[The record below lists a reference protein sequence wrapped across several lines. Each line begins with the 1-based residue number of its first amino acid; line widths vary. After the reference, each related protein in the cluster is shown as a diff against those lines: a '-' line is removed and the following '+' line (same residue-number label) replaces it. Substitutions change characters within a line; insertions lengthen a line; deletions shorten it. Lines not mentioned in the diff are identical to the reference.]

1 MPKISDETRALR
13 RAQILEAAWRCFYR
27 QGVQATT
34 MEQIIAEAGM
44 SASAMYRYFANKE
57 DIIVTA
63 IGSSLSGLRGL
74 LEPAF
79 ADPSLDAPSA
89 FVARVAATIDA
100 FTARKGYNL
109 STMAVHGWSE
119 SQRNP
124 LVRDRL
130 REHYLGFREMLAAR
144 AAKWQATGAL
154 PPRADA
160 AAVGNALLSLI
171 LGYVVQAAVMRD
183 VDPATLATGLQ
194 AIERCGR
201 KRAVKVKA
209 PARKA
214 SAARPRAARS
224 RPRRR

>member
-34 MEQIIAEAGM
+34 MEEIIAEAGM

-57 DIIVTA
+57 DIIATA
-63 IGSSLSGLRGL
+63 IGFSLSGLRSL
-74 LEPAF
+74 LEPVF
-79 ADPSLDAPSA
+79 ADASLDAPSA

-100 FTARKGYNL
+100 FTAREGYNL

-124 LVRDRL
+124 AVRERL
-130 REHYLGFREMLAAR
+130 RGHYLGFREMLAAR
-144 AAKWQATGAL
+144 AATWQSAGTLPLGAD
-154 PPRADA
+154 PG
-160 AAVGNALLSLI
+160 AVGNALLSLI

-183 VDPATLATGLQ
+183 VNPAALATGLE
-194 AIERCGR
+194 AIERSG
-201 KRAVKVKA
+201 
-209 PARKA
+209 
-214 SAARPRAARS
+214 
-224 RPRRR
+224 RRRDAGAKTPPASKSRRPPRGPTAGGR